1 MEETKGSEDNIDKI
15 KEIQITARNYKK

>member
-1 MEETKGSEDNIDKI
+1 MGETKASEDKIDKI